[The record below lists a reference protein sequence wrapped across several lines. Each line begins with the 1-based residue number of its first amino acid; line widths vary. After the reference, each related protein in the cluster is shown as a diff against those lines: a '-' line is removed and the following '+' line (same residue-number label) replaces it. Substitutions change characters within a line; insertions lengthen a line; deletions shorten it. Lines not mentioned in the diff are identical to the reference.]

1 MLDIILHEMEGL
13 SLGEK
18 RDLICA
24 TKAAVAR
31 ELGKQAD
38 GATPRSCP
46 RCGSSSF
53 IRKGHNADGSQR
65 WLCKGCGRTF
75 SSKSRGLLA
84 ASKLDATTWALF
96 VEATLSGSSLRQR
109 AKTCHVCL
117 RTSWFMRMRLCEVME
132 RSLLAFR
139 TGPSVSW
146 QVDGAYLDES
156 LTGNRAR
163 SAAKMP
169 RKPHKHGGAVHA
181 RGISNLKV
189 CVICG
194 ANDAGDELCRV
205 ADRGRPKDEALRD
218 AIKGLGPGTWVA
230 TDAHQGYKRVL
241 PALGIT
247 EHAATDTRL
256 QKDGELGMVNAMH
269 QRLRIFLAP
278 FHGVSTKWL
287 GHYLSWFLWLEQAR
301 RSDADGLQ
309 TLSGQ
314 SACGFYEHTRRQ
326 MIDRPQP
333 FWDYWQRQG
342 AATSMLV

>member
-1 MLDIILHEMEGL
+1 MLDIMLHEMEGL

-18 RDLICA
+18 RELICA

-31 ELGKQAD
+31 ELGRQAD
-38 GATPRSCP
+38 GATPRPCP
-46 RCGSSSF
+46 RCSSSSF

-65 WLCKGCGRTF
+65 WLCKGCGRSS

-84 ASKLDATTWALF
+84 ASKPDATAWALF
-96 VEATLSGSSLRQR
+96 VGPGLRQC

-117 RTSWFMRMRLCEVME
+117 GTSWSMRMRLCEAME
-132 RSLLAFR
+132 RPLLAFR
-139 TGPSVSW
+139 AGPPVSW
-146 QVDGAYLDES
+146 QEAAPASASPSRETGQGALPGCRGS
-156 LTGNRAR
+156 PTGT
-163 SAAKMP
+163 AAP
-169 RKPHKHGGAVHA
+169 SA
-181 RGISNLKV
+181 RGISSLKA

-194 ANDAGDELCRV
+194 ANDAGDGFCRL
-205 ADRGRPKDEALRD
+205 ADRGRPGDEALKE
-218 AIKGLGPGTWVA
+218 AIEDLGPGTWAA
-230 TDAHQGYKRVL
+230 TDAHQGYRCVL
-241 PALGIT
+241 PALGIA
-247 EHAATDTRL
+247 EHAATGTRP
-256 QKDGELGMVNAMH
+256 QKDGGLGMASAMH

-287 GHYLSWFLWLEQAR
+287 DRCLSWFLWLEQAR

-342 AATSMLV
+342 AATSMPV

>member
-18 RDLICA
+18 RELICA

-53 IRKGHNADGSQR
+53 IRKGHDADGSQR

-96 VEATLSGSSLRQR
+96 VEATLSGSSLRQC

-139 TGPSVSW
+139 TGPSVS
-146 QVDGAYLDES
+146 
-156 LTGNRAR
+156 
-163 SAAKMP
+163 
-169 RKPHKHGGAVHA
+169 
-181 RGISNLKV
+181 
-189 CVICG
+189 
-194 ANDAGDELCRV
+194 
-205 ADRGRPKDEALRD
+205 
-218 AIKGLGPGTWVA
+218 
-230 TDAHQGYKRVL
+230 
-241 PALGIT
+241 
-247 EHAATDTRL
+247 
-256 QKDGELGMVNAMH
+256 
-269 QRLRIFLAP
+269 
-278 FHGVSTKWL
+278 
-287 GHYLSWFLWLEQAR
+287 
-301 RSDADGLQ
+301 
-309 TLSGQ
+309 
-314 SACGFYEHTRRQ
+314 
-326 MIDRPQP
+326 
-333 FWDYWQRQG
+333 
-342 AATSMLV
+342 